1 MPLLEID
8 IPQTLQA
15 ALGVILILDL
25 CLLATER
32 QVQCIR
38 LLALQGLVLGTLP
51 LLGDIAP
58 LNWHLLVLTAVF
70 LLIQAVALPYIL
82 RRCHAALPQSP
93 PLTPYMGY
101 NRSVLA
107 GSLGCAFSLW
117 LAVRLP
123 VPANPLFLVFF
134 APAITTVLAGLLIIV
149 TRRKVLTQVMG
160 YLVLENGIYLL
171 GVPLARHDAAWLELS
186 VLLDV
191 FVGIF
196 VMIIAI
202 RHLNQAFHSVDV
214 DRIAS
219 LRD

>member
-1 MPLLEID
+1 MYETSQSTTTPDKSEKAITNKRYRRKRRRPST
-8 IPQTLQA
+8 IFSAPRF
-15 ALGVILILDL
+15 VIFVAGPVSIK
-25 CLLATER
+25 
-32 QVQCIR
+32 
-38 LLALQGLVLGTLP
+38 
-51 LLGDIAP
+51 
-58 LNWHLLVLTAVF
+58 
-70 LLIQAVALPYIL
+70 AVALPHIL
-82 RRCHAALPQSP
+82 RRCHATLPQSP
-93 PLTPYMGY
+93 PLTPYIGY
-101 NRSVLA
+101 SRSMLA

-117 LAVRLP
+117 LAVRMP

-134 APAITTVLAGLLIIV
+134 APAVTTVLAGLLIIV
-149 TRRKVLTQVMG
+149 TRRKILTQVMG

-186 VLLDV
+186 ILLDV

-202 RHLNQAFHSVDV
+202 RHLNEAFHSVDV

>member
-1 MPLLEID
+1 MSLLEIT

-15 ALGVILILDL
+15 ALGIIVIADL
-25 CLLATER
+25 CLLSTER
-32 QVQCIR
+32 QRLCIR
-38 LLALQGLVLGTLP
+38 LLAVQGFVLGLLP

-58 LNWHLLVLTAVF
+58 LTWHLLAMTAIF
-70 LLIQAVALPYIL
+70 LGIKAVALPYIL
-82 RRCHAALPQSP
+82 RRCHTALPQEP
-93 PLTPYMGY
+93 PLTPHIGY

-107 GSLGCAFSLW
+107 GALGCGFSLW
-117 LAVRLP
+117 LAARLP

-134 APAITTVLAGLLIIV
+134 APAITTVLAGLIIIIA
-149 TRRKVLTQVMG
+149 RRKVLTQVMG

-171 GVPLARHDAAWLELS
+171 GVPLARHDAVWLELS

-202 RHLNQAFHSVDV
+202 RHLNQAFHSVDA
-214 DRIAS
+214 DRLAS

>member
-1 MPLLEID
+1 MTLLEIT

-15 ALGVILILDL
+15 ALGIIVITDL

-32 QVQCIR
+32 QRLCIR
-38 LLALQGLVLGTLP
+38 LLAVQGVVLGLLP

-58 LNWHLLVLTAVF
+58 LTWHLLAMTAIF
-70 LLIQAVALPYIL
+70 LGIKAVALPYIL
-82 RRCHAALPQSP
+82 RRCHAALPQEP
-93 PLTPYMGY
+93 PLTPHIGY

-107 GSLGCAFSLW
+107 GALGCAFSLW
-117 LAVRLP
+117 LAARLP

-134 APAITTVLAGLLIIV
+134 APAITTVLAGLIIIIA
-149 TRRKVLTQVMG
+149 RRKVLTQVMG

-171 GVPLARHDAAWLELS
+171 GVPLARHDAVWLELS

-202 RHLNQAFHSVDV
+202 RHLNQAFHSVDA
-214 DRIAS
+214 DRLAS

>member
-15 ALGVILILDL
+15 VLGVILITNLG
-25 CLLATER
+25 LLATER
-32 QVQCIR
+32 QRQCIR
-38 LLALQGLVLGTLP
+38 LLMLQGLMLGILP
-51 LLGDIAP
+51 LVGDGAP
-58 LNWHLLVLTAVF
+58 ITWHLLALTLAF
-70 LLIQAVALPYIL
+70 LLIKSVALPYL
-82 RRCHAALPQSP
+82 LQRSHATLPQTP
-93 PLTPYMGY
+93 PLTPYLGY
-101 NRSVLA
+101 NRCVLA
-107 GSLGCAFSLW
+107 GTFGCAFSLW
-117 LAVRLP
+117 LAAKLP
-123 VPANPLFLVFF
+123 LPANPFFLVFF
-134 APAITTVLAGLLIIV
+134 APAVTTVLTGLLLIV
-149 TRRKVLTQVMG
+149 TRRKILTQVMG

-196 VMIIAI
+196 IMVVAI
-202 RHLNQAFHSVDV
+202 KHLNRAFESVDV

>member
-1 MPLLEID
+1 MPLLEMD
-8 IPQTLQA
+8 IPRTLQA
-15 ALGVILILDL
+15 ALGIILIIDL
-25 CLLATER
+25 GLLATER
-32 QVQCIR
+32 QIQCIR
-38 LLALQGLVLGTLP
+38 LLALQGLILGLLP

-58 LNWHLLVLTAVF
+58 LDWHLLALTAIF
-70 LLIQAVALPYIL
+70 LMIKAVVLPHVL
-82 RRCHAALPQSP
+82 RRCHATLPQSP
-93 PLTPYMGY
+93 PLTPYIGY

-123 VPANPLFLVFF
+123 VPANPLFLAFF
-134 APAITTVLAGLLIIV
+134 APAVTTVLAGLLVIV
-149 TRRKVLTQVMG
+149 TRRKILTQVMG

-171 GVPLARHDAAWLELS
+171 GVPLARQDAAWLELS

-196 VMIIAI
+196 VMIIAV
-202 RHLNQAFHSVDV
+202 RHLNEAFHSVDV

>member
-1 MPLLEID
+1 MSLLEIT
-8 IPQTLQA
+8 IPQSLQA
-15 ALGVILILDL
+15 VLGAILIIDL

-32 QVQCIR
+32 QRLCIR
-38 LLALQGLVLGTLP
+38 LLALQGLALGFLP
-51 LLGDIAP
+51 LFGDIAP
-58 LNWHLLVLTAVF
+58 LTWHLLVLTAIF
-70 LLIQAVALPYIL
+70 LGIKAVALPYIL
-82 RRCHAALPQSP
+82 RRCHAALPQEP
-93 PLTPYMGY
+93 PLAPYIGY

-107 GSLGCAFSLW
+107 GAIGCAFSVW
-117 LAVRLP
+117 LALRLP

-171 GVPLARHDAAWLELS
+171 GVPLARHDAFWLELS

-196 VMIIAI
+196 VMILAI

-214 DRIAS
+214 DCIAS

>member
-1 MPLLEID
+1 MPLLEMD
-8 IPQTLQA
+8 IPRTLQA
-15 ALGVILILDL
+15 TLAVILILDL

-32 QVQCIR
+32 QIQCVR
-38 LLALQGLVLGTLP
+38 LLALQGLVLGLLP
-51 LLGDIAP
+51 LLGDVAP
-58 LNWHLLVLTAVF
+58 LNWHLLVLTGIFV
-70 LLIQAVALPYIL
+70 IIKAVALPHLL
-82 RRCHAALPQSP
+82 RRCHATLPQSP
-93 PLTPYMGY
+93 PLTPYFGY

-107 GSLGCAFSLW
+107 GSLGCAFSFW
-117 LAVRLP
+117 LAARLP

-134 APAITTVLAGLLIIV
+134 APAVTTVLAGLLIIV

-171 GVPLARHDAAWLELS
+171 GVPLARQDAVWLELS

-196 VMIIAI
+196 VMVIAI
-202 RHLNQAFHSVDV
+202 RHLNEVFHSVDV
-214 DRIAS
+214 ARIAS

>member
-1 MPLLEID
+1 MEIA

-15 ALGVILILDL
+15 ALGIILILDL

-32 QVQCIR
+32 QRQCIR
-38 LLALQGLVLGTLP
+38 ILGIQGLVLGILP
-51 LLGDIAP
+51 LLGDVAP
-58 LNWHLLVLTAVF
+58 LTWHLLALTIIF
-70 LLIQAVALPYIL
+70 LGIKGLALPYL
-82 RRCHAALPQSP
+82 LQRSHVNLPQSP
-93 PLTPYMGY
+93 PLAPYIGY
-101 NRSVLA
+101 NRCVL
-107 GSLGCAFSLW
+107 LGAMSCAFSLW
-117 LAVRLP
+117 LAARLP

-134 APAITTVLAGLLIIV
+134 APAVTTVLAGLLIIV
-149 TRRKVLTQVMG
+149 TRRKILTQAMG

-196 VMIIAI
+196 IMVIAI
-202 RHLNQAFHSVDV
+202 KHLNRAFDSVDV